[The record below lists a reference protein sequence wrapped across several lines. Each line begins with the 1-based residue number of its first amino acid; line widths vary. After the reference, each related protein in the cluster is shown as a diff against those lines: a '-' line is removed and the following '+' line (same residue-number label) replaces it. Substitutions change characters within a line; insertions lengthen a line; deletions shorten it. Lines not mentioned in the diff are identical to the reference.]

1 MGFFGIIFFVIFG
14 CMVLYQI
21 VANNHD
27 SPEYKAKYGW
37 DNEGSIQAKRDFRNM
52 VIFLLI
58 AFLIFC
64 LIFLPM
70 LPYV

>member
-1 MGFFGIIFFVIFG
+1 MGFFGIGFFFLFG
-14 CMVLYQI
+14 CMIVYQI
-21 VANNHD
+21 VANNPD

-37 DNEGSIQAKRDFRNM
+37 ENEKSTKAARDFRNM

-64 LIFLPM
+64 LISLSM